1 MVLGKRNI
9 LRAKTKGRC
18 AMTTPLLIALWIS
31 SVLTSMGLILFVIGV
46 AAYYIGT
53 MDD

>member
-1 MVLGKRNI
+1 
-9 LRAKTKGRC
+9 
-18 AMTTPLLIALWIS
+18 MTTPLLIALWIS
-31 SVLTSMGLILFVIGV
+31 SVLTSIGLILFAIGI

>member
-1 MVLGKRNI
+1 
-9 LRAKTKGRC
+9 
-18 AMTTPLLIALWIS
+18 MTTPLLIALWIS

-46 AAYYIGT
+46 AAYCIGT